1 MFVEN
6 VANQCTAS
14 FPITSSLAVIE
25 SESLLVD
32 IAKQMEGLDTHIGPV
47 KSTFEQG
54 PKAFHI
60 VSMDIAVYIFDGVI
74 HYGVLILR
82 IKAVIGFQLITKD
95 CRASFNV
102 LTNLLLKF
110 LFGPVVHD
118 EGTNVA
124 ATLHH
129 SHNNCLILAA
139 SAGDHTF
146 PFVLVHKAGLA
157 TDESFV
163 YFNLARQ
170 LSSILALHRKPDP
183 MEHEAR
189 GFL

>member
-47 KSTFEQG
+47 KSTFQQA

-60 VSMDIAVYIFDGVI
+60 VSMGIPVYIFDGVI

-82 IKAVIGFQLITKD
+82 IKVVIGFQLITKD
-95 CRASFNV
+95 FRASFNV
-102 LTNLLLKF
+102 LTNLLLQF
-110 LFGPVVHD
+110 LFGPFAPD
-118 EGTNVA
+118 ERPNVA
-124 ATLHH
+124 PTLLP
-129 SHNNCLILAA
+129 SR
-139 SAGDHTF
+139 HT
-146 PFVLVHKAGLA
+146 A
-157 TDESFV
+157 
-163 YFNLARQ
+163 
-170 LSSILALHRKPDP
+170 
-183 MEHEAR
+183 
-189 GFL
+189 